1 MYHFSFTGSF
11 SWFFVVAGTH
21 KSLGVLYVDLLELF
35 QEGAFAT
42 SLVSMVFTF
51 AWCLPC
57 KLLKVFSLDSHLW
70 CLPCKL
76 LKVFSLD
83 SHL

>member
-1 MYHFSFTGSF
+1 MYQFLFTGSF

-21 KSLGVLYVDLLELF
+21 KSLGVLYVDLLDLF

-57 KLLKVFSLDSHLW
+57 KLSEKFLVWMAMFELFFGIKTPKF
-70 CLPCKL
+70 
-76 LKVFSLD
+76 
-83 SHL
+83 